1 MTENTEVTFDS
12 LVGEHLLD
20 AVDTFNEQRERYGS
34 FEDCECIRFRLDGKV
49 YTAVE
54 DPTDGYR
61 SSMETLFVSDD
72 HVKNVFQ
79 PVRVL
84 ARKNEG
90 DNCTTNDMLEL
101 IDIVTGKV
109 VLEVGTGNT
118 GDYYPYFV
126 SSWHPENMATNAL
139 AQAQD
144 KHE

>member
-1 MTENTEVTFDS
+1 MAENTEVTFDS

-54 DPTDGYR
+54 DPSDGYR
-61 SSMETLFVSDD
+61 SSMETLFVSDAEMR
-72 HVKNVFQ
+72 NVFQ

-84 ARKNEG
+84 ARLKGGSEH
-90 DNCTTNDMLEL
+90 DYQTDDTMEL
-101 IDIVTGKV
+101 IDLVTGKV

-118 GDYYPYFV
+118 DDYYPYFV
-126 SSWHPENMATNAL
+126 ASWQPENMATNAL
-139 AQAQD
+139 T
-144 KHE
+144 KG